1 MCSPFLCLFL
11 DIYWHCSKIISA
23 HTQKVG
29 ICNLV
34 DLKME
39 NQFCT
44 KWNSAEFNNDMLIAL
59 HKGRISDFET
69 NVKY

>member
-23 HTQKVG
+23 HTKSW
-29 ICNLV
+29 NLQ
-34 DLKME
+34 LGGFE

-44 KWNSAEFNNDMLIAL
+44 KWNSAVFNNDMLIAL